1 MFAPP
6 DFGGVSP
13 PDASETR
20 QAMMSGGDGFPQGF
34 AASGCIGS
42 SASGCQPTTNI
53 YLTISAV
60 VRLLKTNNNFKI
72 ATLDIFLERAAVGT

>member
-34 AASGCIGS
+34 AASGCIGL
-42 SASGCQPTTNI
+42 SASGCQPTTEKVS
-53 YLTISAV
+53 ISLKINT
-60 VRLLKTNNNFKI
+60 RFKMCHLGHLL
-72 ATLDIFLERAAVGT
+72 